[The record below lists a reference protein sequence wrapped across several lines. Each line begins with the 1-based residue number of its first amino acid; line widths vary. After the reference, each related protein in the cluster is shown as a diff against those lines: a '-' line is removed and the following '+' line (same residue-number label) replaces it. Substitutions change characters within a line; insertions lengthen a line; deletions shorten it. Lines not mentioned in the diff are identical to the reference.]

1 MMTTRKKPTRD
12 QREVAALIA
21 ALLAHK
27 ATPPA
32 LAYKIGCFVSNHV
45 DAIVDTPEVIA
56 LLLAN
61 LGADEKGGTR

>member
-1 MMTTRKKPTRD
+1 MMMTTRKKPTRG

-32 LAYKIGCFVSNHV
+32 LAYKVGCFVSNHV

-61 LGADEKGGTR
+61 MKGDTR

>member
-1 MMTTRKKPTRD
+1 MATRKKPTRG

-32 LAYKIGCFVSNHV
+32 LAYKVGCFVSNHV

-61 LGADEKGGTR
+61 MKGDTR